1 MLGILS
7 IGSGAVASTGQP
19 GEEIQMAL
27 RKFLFQSAEGFHEEQ
42 AATDEIQLGKVTLSG
57 LSGVAIDG
65 GGARAENFGTPT
77 AAGHLATKSYVD
89 AAAQGLR
96 DAKDDVRAVATSNI
110 TLANEQTVD
119 GVALVADD
127 RVLVT
132 GQTDAEDN
140 GIYVVVDGGAW
151 TRSTDADSSLEVTS
165 GMWCI
170 VSEGTQYEDTVWLL
184 ATNNPITLDTTE
196 LTFIQLPS
204 LRDLVAGA
212 GLTKTGNTIDVG
224 AGNGI
229 AVDADLVRVLLS
241 ATPGLEFS
249 SGQLQAKPDTAR
261 GLAKDASG
269 LYIDLATDPGL
280 QFSSGKLDAKL
291 LSTGGIQK
299 DSNGLSIKIDDSPD
313 TLDVDADGL
322 KVVGLPSLFKVNG
335 TAVSAN
341 VTAPNLDTLTGDGNA
356 DALHDHEDV
365 IMARQ
370 ANGAIAKGD
379 AVYYSENDGMSTG
392 DASDDA
398 KSRILGIADAA
409 ISDNATGKVKKSGVV
424 TGVLTGA
431 TAGTRYFMG
440 TTGQPVLIGALT
452 AGQRTVQVGIAKNA
466 TDLEVQIMD
475 FGKKAA

>member
-7 IGSGAVASTGQP
+7 IGDSAMASTGQP

-27 RKFLFQSAEGFHEEQ
+27 RKFLFQAAEGFAEEQ

-57 LSGVAIDG
+57 LAGVAIDG

-89 AAAQGLR
+89 AASQGLR
-96 DAKDDVRAVATSNI
+96 DAKDNVRAVSTSNI
-110 TLANEQTVD
+110 TLANEQTID
-119 GVALVADD
+119 GVALVAGD

-132 GQTDAEDN
+132 GQTAADDN
-140 GIYVVVDGGAW
+140 GIWVVVDGGAW
-151 TRSTDADSSLEVTS
+151 TRATDADSSAEVTA

-170 VSEGTQYEDTVWLL
+170 VSEGTLYQETVWLL
-184 ATNNPITLDTTE
+184 ATNDPITLDTTS
-196 LTFIQLPS
+196 LSFIQLPS

-224 AGNGI
+224 AGDGI
-229 AVDADLVRVLLS
+229 AVDTDLVRVLLT

-280 QFSSGKLDAKL
+280 QFSAGKLDAKL

-335 TAVSAN
+335 TAVGASVTAAN
-341 VTAPNLDTLTGDGNA
+341 VDQVVDGSNA
-356 DALHDHEDV
+356 DSRHEHEAV

-370 ANGAIAKGD
+370 ANGAIVKGD

-398 KSRILGIADAA
+398 KSRILGVADAA
-409 ISDNATGKVKKSGVV
+409 IADNATGKVKKSGVV

-440 TTGQPVLIGALT
+440 TSGQPVLIGALS
-452 AGQRTVQVGIAKNA
+452 AGQRTVQMGIAKNA
-466 TDLEVQIMD
+466 TDLEVQIID